1 MYNIEVLWLHKQLIR
16 HADIQKWGRAGVQA
30 VRRTEGT
37 DGRAGTRT
45 DGQTHRHVT

>member
-1 MYNIEVLWLHKQLIR
+1 MYTIEVLWLHKQLIR

-45 DGQTHRHVT
+45 DGQTHRHVA